1 MISQYLEKF
10 MAYLRVEKNASYHTL
25 TSYKT
30 DLNQF
35 IVFLS
40 SYFDSEEFSIVQIDR
55 LTIRLWLGEL
65 SEKGLT
71 QNSIARKVAAL
82 RSFFKYAFK
91 HGWIQKNPAHL
102 LVIPKKTKTLPKT
115 IPAIDLQRM
124 LDSYRKEEDSIGS
137 IQDSVILELFY
148 SSGIRVSELCRLNT
162 EDVQVTQACIK
173 VHGKGNKERIVP
185 ISSSVN
191 KLLKY
196 FLNQRSQT
204 EHDAQNIS
212 DEFKKTLKARKK
224 ESPLFIAP
232 SGQRMYPKQVYRI
245 VNKAIKE
252 YSEVTQKSPHVLRH
266 SFATHMLDNG
276 ADIRLI
282 KEFLGHS
289 SLASTQI
296 YTHTSVERLRT
307 IYEQAHPR
315 AKS

>member
-124 LDSYRKEEDSIGS
+124 LDSYRKEEDPIGS

-212 DEFKKTLKARKK
+212 NEFKKTLKARKK

>member
-1 MISQYLEKF
+1 MISPYLEKF
-10 MAYLRVEKNASYHTL
+10 MVFLRVEKNASFYTL

-35 IVFLS
+35 IDFLS
-40 SYFDSEEFSIVQIDR
+40 SHFDSEKFSIVQIDR
-55 LTIRLWLGEL
+55 LAIRLWLGEL
-65 SEKGLT
+65 SEQGLT

-102 LVIPKKTKTLPKT
+102 LVIPKKTRTLPKT
-115 IPAIDLQRM
+115 IPAPDLQRM
-124 LDSYRKEEDSIGS
+124 LDNYRNEKNPVGS
-137 IQDSVILELFY
+137 IQDYVILELFY
-148 SSGIRVSELCRLNT
+148 TSGIRVSELCGLNIQDIHLT
-162 EDVQVTQACIK
+162 KAWIK
-173 VHGKGNKERIVP
+173 VRGKGNKERIVP

-191 KLLKY
+191 KLLKN
-196 FLNQRSQT
+196 FLNNRSHT
-204 EHDAQNIS
+204 VKNIQS
-212 DEFKKTLKARKK
+212 ITNEVKKNPKDRKK

-245 VNKAIKE
+245 VNKAIKQ

-289 SLASTQI
+289 SLASTQV

>member
-1 MISQYLEKF
+1 MISAYLEKF
-10 MAYLRVEKNASYHTL
+10 MAFLRVEKNASYHTI

-30 DLNQF
+30 DLKQF
-35 IVFLS
+35 IVFLN
-40 SYFDSEEFSIVQIDR
+40 SYFDSEKFSIVNIDR
-55 LTIRLWLGEL
+55 LAIRLWLGEL
-65 SEKGLT
+65 SEQGLT
-71 QNSIARKVAAL
+71 QNSIARKVATL

-102 LVIPKKTKTLPKT
+102 LVIPKKTRALPKT
-115 IPAIDLQRM
+115 IPAPDLQRM
-124 LDSYRKEEDSIGS
+124 LDSYRNEEDPVGS
-137 IQDSVILELFY
+137 IQDSVILELLY
-148 SSGIRVSELCRLNT
+148 TSGIRVSELCGLNIK
-162 EDVQVTQACIK
+162 DIQVTQAWIM
-173 VHGKGNKERIVP
+173 VRGKGNKERIVP

-191 KLLKY
+191 KLLKN
-196 FLNQRSQT
+196 FLNQGSHTVNNTQST
-204 EHDAQNIS
+204 AKEVKINP
-212 DEFKKTLKARKK
+212 KAGKK

-245 VNKAIKE
+245 VNKAIKQ

-289 SLASTQI
+289 SLASTQV